1 MCAADALTPQTCR
14 SCGSLTSN
22 HQTTSPRC
30 RCHNAITAITE
41 GHNPKRGSS
50 SCDPPPCR
58 CVRPLVLCAVYS
70 CLLIAG
76 HGKQRHPHAGIV
88 RGVVPQ
94 AVNPKGAL
102 NVTRRTW
109 DKEEYALRAAER
121 DSNVAFEGDVKAED
135 DLDAKLYAKADAEA
149 AGPAGSERK
158 FLKAREFKL
167 NVDAKVGQMKVAPLL
182 CVKQAP
188 FVTVGG
194 LARL

>member
-1 MCAADALTPQTCR
+1 M
-14 SCGSLTSN
+14 S
-22 HQTTSPRC
+22 
-30 RCHNAITAITE
+30 
-41 GHNPKRGSS
+41 
-50 SCDPPPCR
+50 
-58 CVRPLVLCAVYS
+58 
-70 CLLIAG
+70 
-76 HGKQRHPHAGIV
+76 
-88 RGVVPQ
+88 

-167 NVDAKVGQMKVAPLL
+167 NVDAKVGQMKVVNTTTGTDTSAYYCKLCDCSLKDSLAWLDHINGKKRTCHTAAPPSL
-182 CVKQAP
+182 
-188 FVTVGG
+188 
-194 LARL
+194 